1 MNDDP
6 PKLDYE
12 TPDPAE
18 VSADP
23 RWATA
28 AALGLLAVGPIVFG
42 VSLLLEDSDAQLSG
56 LTSLVYGVLAGSGA
70 ASAGLYVGGVL
81 IHRRTARLR
90 GIGFGL
96 LIGGGLAFLVF
107 GGCFA
112 LTMT

>member
-6 PKLDYE
+6 PKLEYE

-42 VSLLLEDSDAQLSG
+42 VGLLFKDSDAHLSG
-56 LTSLVYGVLAGSGA
+56 LTSLIYGVLAGSA
-70 ASAGLYVGGVL
+70 AALAGMFVGGVL
-81 IHRRTARLR
+81 IHRGTPRLR

-112 LTMT
+112 LTLT